1 MHVPM
6 KTFIQIIFISI
17 LCISHQSSADH
28 TATALQVRT
37 IAIAPYGIDDSGKLS
52 GIYYD
57 LTHSLLIKSGLASE
71 HHIFPYG
78 RIIHE
83 LKLGKTDLTI
93 MFKYKELANYVDY
106 IHPLPALKNV
116 VIGRYGH
123 DYQNIKQLEGLNIAY
138 LNGAK
143 FSDEID
149 SNPKI
154 NKQIVEDFNQ
164 GLLMLKKSRVDA
176 IIGPMEPII
185 SGAKQLGLSK
195 SFFGKPLTV
204 SERTPWL
211 QLSKQSKNHISAEKL
226 KAIFNKMMDQGTL
239 ESIQKKYQ

>member
-1 MHVPM
+1 MHVSM
-6 KTFIQIIFISI
+6 KTFLQLSLIS
-17 LCISHQSSADH
+17 LFCISYQSSAEH
-28 TATALQVRT
+28 TATTLQVRT

-57 LTHSLLIKSGLASE
+57 LTHSLLIKSGLVSE

-116 VIGRYGH
+116 VIGRHGH

-143 FSDEID
+143 FSDVID
-149 SNPKI
+149 NNPKI
-154 NKQIVEDFNQ
+154 HKQTVVDFNQ
-164 GLLMLKKSRVDA
+164 GLLMLKKNRVDA

-211 QLSKQSKNHISAEKL
+211 QLSKQSKSHISAEKL
-226 KAIFNKMMDQGTL
+226 KVIFSKMMDQGTL
-239 ESIQKKYQ
+239 ESIQKNYQ

>member
-1 MHVPM
+1 MHVSM
-6 KTFIQIIFISI
+6 KTFLQLSFISM
-17 LCISHQSSADH
+17 LCISHQSFADH
-28 TATALQVRT
+28 SPNALQVRT

-52 GIYYD
+52 GIYYE

-116 VIGRYGH
+116 VIGRHGH
-123 DYQNIKQLEGLNIAY
+123 DYQNIEQLEGLNIAY

-143 FSDEID
+143 FSYEVDN
-149 SNPKI
+149 NPKI
-154 NKQIVEDFNQ
+154 HKQIVVDFNQ
-164 GLLMLKKSRVDA
+164 GLLMLKKGRVDA
-176 IIGPMEPII
+176 IIGPMKPII

-195 SFFGKPLTV
+195 SFFGKPLIV

-211 QLSKQSKNHISAEKL
+211 QLSKQSKSHISAEKI
-226 KAIFNKMMDQGTL
+226 KATFSKMIAQGAL
-239 ESIQKKYQ
+239 ENLQLKYQ

>member
-1 MHVPM
+1 MFC
-6 KTFIQIIFISI
+6 T
-17 LCISHQSSADH
+17 SHQSIADH
-28 TATALQVRT
+28 APNPLQVRT
-37 IAIAPYGIDDSGKLS
+37 IAIAPYGIDNSGQLS

-57 LTHSLLIKSGLASE
+57 LTHSLLLKSGLASE

-116 VIGRYGH
+116 VIGRHGSN
-123 DYQNIKQLEGLNIAY
+123 YQSIKQLEGLNIAY

-143 FSDEID
+143 FSDEVD
-149 SNPKI
+149 NNPNI
-154 NKQIVEDFNQ
+154 HKQTVVDFNQ
-164 GLLMLKKSRVDA
+164 GLLMLKKSQVDA
-176 IIGPMEPII
+176 IIGPMRPII
-185 SGAKQLGLSK
+185 SSAKKLGLSQ
-195 SFFGKPLTV
+195 SFFGKPLVV

-211 QLSKQSKNHISAEKL
+211 QLSKQSKSHISTEKL
-226 KAIFNKMMDQGTL
+226 KTIFSKMIDQGTL
-239 ESIQKKYQ
+239 ESIQQNYP

>member
-1 MHVPM
+1 MNVSM
-6 KTFIQIIFISI
+6 KTITLIFFICLIST
-17 LCISHQSSADH
+17 SHHSIAD
-28 TATALQVRT
+28 TAPKPLQVRT
-37 IAIAPYGIDDSGKLS
+37 IAIAPYGIDNSGQLS

-57 LTHSLLIKSGLASE
+57 LTHSLLLKSGIAAE

-78 RIIHE
+78 RIMHE

-93 MFKYKELANYVDY
+93 MFKYKELTNYVDY

-116 VIGRYGH
+116 VIGRHGSN
-123 DYQNIKQLEGLNIAY
+123 YQSIKQLEGLNIAY

-149 SNPKI
+149 NNPKI
-154 NKQIVEDFNQ
+154 LKQVVVDFHQ

-176 IIGPMEPII
+176 IIGPMRPII
-185 SGAKQLGLSK
+185 SSANKLGLNESY
-195 SFFGKPLTV
+195 FGKALVV

-211 QLSKQSKNHISAEKL
+211 QLSKQSKSHISAEKL
-226 KAIFNKMMDQGTL
+226 KIIFSAMIDQGAL
-239 ESIQKKYQ
+239 ESIQKNYP